1 MAEQE
6 KKEMI
11 MEQGKEKVQQ
21 ADQKDV
27 LVFNRPYVFEGTE
40 YKEVDL
46 SGIRNLTIMDAIQA
60 QKDLINQREL
70 AAAILME
77 TTTAFARIIAAK
89 ATGLPIEFFKLMPRG
104 RNNELVKTVQSY
116 FNVEQKTENHVLKFE
131 NPYTFEGELYT
142 EVNLCAIADLNSM
155 NESAAEN
162 RMAVMGFA
170 ITETKTN
177 YYYSCVLAS
186 MATNKPEAFFT
197 GLPLCETLKLKN
209 AVNDPDFFE

>member
-6 KKEMI
+6 KKEMT
-11 MEQGKEKVQQ
+11 MEQEKVQQ
-21 ADQKDV
+21 ADRKDV

-46 SGIRNLTIMDAIQA
+46 SGIRNLTIMDAIQT
-60 QKDLINQREL
+60 QKTLFGQQEL
-70 AAAILME
+70 ATAMLTEM
-77 TTTAFARIIAAK
+77 TTAFARDIAMK

-104 RNNELVKTVQSY
+104 RNAEIVAAVRNY
-116 FNVEQKTENHVLKFE
+116 MNVEQKTENHVMEFE
-131 NPYTFEGELYT
+131 KPYTFDGETYT
-142 EVNLCAIADLNSM
+142 EINLCEVADLNSM
-155 NESAAEN
+155 NESTAEN
-162 RMAVMGFA
+162 RMARMGFA
-170 ITETKTN
+170 VTNTRTN

-197 GLPLCETLKLKN
+197 GLPICEVLKLRN